1 MALYSKFSQQNK
13 SSEKLEISKIIG
25 TALIII
31 SILCLIILTFS
42 FPKPIRNFLTGVFG
56 LSGFALFSLLIAIG
70 ISLLMNKKIYKNIR
84 YFVFVLSAFLCIL
97 LFLHL
102 ILTKNALKTQ
112 NFSKYISYCYNFKN
126 TVGGVLLSLISF
138 MLYSVLK
145 TVGSLILLSI
155 LVIIFICWLIFN
167 SERICINF
175 RRSFCNYFPLIIF

>member
-112 NFSKYISYCYNFKN
+112 NFSKYIS
-126 TVGGVLLSLISF
+126 
-138 MLYSVLK
+138 
-145 TVGSLILLSI
+145 
-155 LVIIFICWLIFN
+155 
-167 SERICINF
+167 
-175 RRSFCNYFPLIIF
+175 